1 MATIKDVA
9 KLAGVSTAT
18 VSRVINQTTYVEPV
32 TQERVQ
38 KAMKALNYKRDA
50 RAAALASRSNNTLG
64 LLTGNLAD
72 PFFALIA
79 KHVEEVA
86 RQHGCQLVVVSGGHN
101 AQREKEGL
109 DFLISQGCEAMVVHS
124 KMLDDATLLRYSA
137 QLPAMVLINRTIP
150 QIANRSVWVDNQ
162 SGAATSVQYLI
173 AQGHRKIACITSD
186 LPIEDR
192 ADRLTGYR
200 EAMASAN
207 LPIEPNWII
216 NQPFV
221 EEGGE
226 VAGQLLTQ
234 QCPEVTAVVTFNDVM
249 AAGLMAS
256 LYEQGLKVPG
266 DYSVIGFDD
275 VLLARYLYPRLST
288 MHNPIDQMSVHAA
301 KLALQLREGK
311 IAPPAQHKFDAML
324 VCRQTVSSP
333 NLRKNE
339 NKREP
344 DQM

>member
-18 VSRVINQTTYVEPV
+18 VSRVINNTTYVEPV

-38 KAMKALNYKRDA
+38 KAMKELNYHRNA

-79 KHVEEVA
+79 KSVEAVA
-86 RQHGCQLVVVSGGHN
+86 RSQNCQLVVVSGGHN

-150 QIANRSVWVDNQ
+150 QLAHRAVWVDNRA
-162 SGAATSVQYLI
+162 GATKSVDHLI
-173 AQGHRKIACITSD
+173 ASGHRKIACVTSD

-192 ADRLTGYR
+192 TERLEGYR
-200 EAMASAN
+200 QAMVSAN
-207 LPIEPNWII
+207 LTIQPNWII
-216 NQPFV
+216 NQPFS

-226 VAGQLLTQ
+226 AAGKLLIK

-256 LYEQGLKVPG
+256 LYEQGYKIPS
-266 DYSVIGFDD
+266 DYSIIGFDD

-288 MHNPIDQMSVHAA
+288 MHNPIDLMSTHAA
-301 KLALQLREGK
+301 TLALQLREQSEVL
-311 IAPPAQHKFDAML
+311 PSTNRFDANL
-324 VCRQTVSSP
+324 VCRQSVSIP
-333 NLRKNE
+333 R
-339 NKREP
+339 
-344 DQM
+344 QA

>member
-18 VSRVINQTTYVEPV
+18 VSRVINNTTYVEPV

-38 KAMKALNYKRDA
+38 KAMKELNYHRDA

-79 KHVEEVA
+79 KSVEEVA
-86 RQHGCQLVVVSGGHN
+86 RSQSCQLVVVSGGHN

-150 QIANRSVWVDNQ
+150 QLAHRAVWVDNRA
-162 SGAATSVQYLI
+162 GAAKSVDHLI
-173 AQGHRKIACITSD
+173 ASGHRKIACVTSD

-192 ADRLTGYR
+192 TERLEGYR
-200 EAMASAN
+200 QAMACAN
-207 LPIEPNWII
+207 LTIQPNWVI
-216 NQPFV
+216 NQPFS

-226 VAGQLLTQ
+226 AAGKLLIK

-256 LYEQGLKVPG
+256 LYEQGYKIPN
-266 DYSVIGFDD
+266 DYSIIGFDD

-288 MHNPIDQMSVHAA
+288 MHNPIDLMSTHAA
-301 KLALQLREGK
+301 KLALQLREQSN
-311 IAPPAQHKFDAML
+311 ILPSTNLFDANL
-324 VCRQTVSSP
+324 VCRQSVSIP
-333 NLRKNE
+333 R
-339 NKREP
+339 
-344 DQM
+344 QA